1 METTKQ
7 QIDGAVQVIAAIANT
22 IRSLGKIPSGELYA
36 RIVDRVTIEQYDRIL
51 DILKNAELIEVKH
64 HEIAW
69 IGGGAL

>member
-22 IRSLGKIPSGELYA
+22 IRSLGKIPSGKLYA
-36 RIVDRVTIEQYDRIL
+36 RIMDRVTIEQYDRIL